1 MAGGR
6 RLSRVGQMKISQT
19 WALGFTSDP
28 GGRGSAGRVR
38 GEPGIRPVWGSARGV
53 GRLGGVSLAG
63 LARAGAVSGLSP
75 AGRALLCSLGLGR
88 RCGRPPRVA
97 PWGGLGSGQ
106 STRVGGG
113 RGGDS
118 GPRPRPCSASGC
130 PPLVCLGPHSPA
142 GPSGV
147 ERETPCQMPVRGDE
161 LPVGFGGKELG
172 FSLKW
177 LFA

>member
-1 MAGGR
+1 
-6 RLSRVGQMKISQT
+6 MKIPQT
-19 WALGFTSDP
+19 WALGFASDP

-38 GEPGIRPVWGSARGV
+38 EEPGIRPVWGSARGV

-75 AGRALLCSLGLGR
+75 DGRAALCSLGLGR
-88 RCGRPPRVA
+88 RCGPSSQGCA
-97 PWGGLGSGQ
+97 L
-106 STRVGGG
+106 G
-113 RGGDS
+113 RGGFWAEHAGGRRRRRGFGAP
-118 GPRPRPCSASGC
+118 GPPLPCLWLSPVTRA
-130 PPLVCLGPHSPA
+130 PDAPLVCLGPHSPS